1 MTRLSVSRAAFVA
14 AVLVLLLTDAG
25 TVQATHG
32 PDPTRTT
39 PGPHISAEPAYTKGL
54 TNTIRW
60 EALSG
65 PWCSSWGCPPEL
77 SDRGYV
83 VTIVDVGSGAQR
95 RLAAPGKDANS
106 LTVHGLEAGHAYR
119 YVVRARWRDCAR
131 LSPDHKD
138 CIDRT
143 SFKYTYPS
151 DAVTST
157 QDTTLPF
164 GTVTIEGGAQFT
176 NRLAANVQLAA
187 TDPDSAASGVG
198 YVQFSPDG
206 SFACATALGCAIP
219 YAPQLGVTLAPGP
232 DGPRT
237 LFARFYDRARGP
249 AASPT
254 PSAFEHPP
262 GNVSAATSDTIL
274 LDTTGPVLSVVR
286 SAEPAMM
293 NVPVS
298 FNASASRDQGGFGA
312 DSGLDAAT
320 AVWDFGDGTNG
331 TGLAVTH
338 TYTQQGAF
346 NASLSIQDRAGN
358 ESRLAFVVNV
368 SPTAPGGGT
377 TTTGT
382 PTQNPPQADTTGPTL
397 SGVRLVRRAR
407 ITFSLSE
414 PATVFLEVRRLRPR
428 PLIAIFRVI
437 RSRGGGSN
445 VISLPA
451 KIRGRFA
458 RGGRYRIL
466 LAARDAAGNAS
477 RVNTITIRG
486 ARR

>member
-1 MTRLSVSRAAFVA
+1 MSIAIFVA
-14 AVLVLLLTDAG
+14 AVLVLLLTDVG

-32 PDPTRTT
+32 PQPTSTT
-39 PGPHISAEPAYTKGL
+39 RPGPHISAEPAYTKGL

-95 RLAAPGKDANS
+95 LLAAPGKDANS
-106 LTVHGLEAGHAYR
+106 LTVDGLEAGHAYR
-119 YVVRARWRDCAR
+119 YFVRARWRDCAR

-143 SFKYTYPS
+143 SFKYTSPS

-157 QDTTLPF
+157 QDATLPF

-176 NRLAANVQLAA
+176 NRLAVNVQLAA

-249 AASPT
+249 AASFT
-254 PSAFEHPP
+254 PSLFERPP
-262 GNVSAATSDTIL
+262 GNVSATTSDTIL
-274 LDTTGPVLSVVR
+274 LDTTGPTLSVVR

-331 TGLAVTH
+331 SGLAVTH
-338 TYTQQGAF
+338 TYTQAGAF
-346 NASLSIQDRAGN
+346 NASLSIRDRAGN

-368 SPTAPGGGT
+368 SPTAPGGST

-382 PTQNPPQADTTGPTL
+382 PTQNPPPPADTTAPTL
-397 SGVRLVRRAR
+397 SVVRLVRRAR
-407 ITFSLSE
+407 VTFSLSE
-414 PATVFLEVRRLRPR
+414 AATVFLEVRRLRPR
-428 PLIAIFRVI
+428 PLIALLRV
-437 RSRGGGSN
+437 RRASGAGSN
-445 VISLPA
+445 AISLTA
-451 KIRGRFA
+451 KIHRRFA
-458 RGGRYRIL
+458 RAGRYRVLI
-466 LAARDAAGNAS
+466 AARDGAGNAS
-477 RVNTITIRG
+477 RVITLTVRG
-486 ARR
+486 GKR

>member
-1 MTRLSVSRAAFVA
+1 MTLLRRACAVAGLLLAA
-14 AVLVLLLTDAG
+14 AVFCSRPALA
-25 TVQATHG
+25 
-32 PDPTRTT
+32 T
-39 PGPHISAEPAYTKGL
+39 PGEAPTVLPEPAVTVGT

-60 EALSG
+60 TFDQSYGSWSLGRHTDEGFHVTARDLTTGQVKAVSVSG
-65 PWCSSWGCPPEL
+65 KLATSAT
-77 SDRGYV
+77 
-83 VTIVDVGSGAQR
+83 VT
-95 RLAAPGKDANS
+95 
-106 LTVHGLEAGHAYR
+106 GLIDGHRYQ
-119 YVVRARWRDCAR
+119 YVVRAR
-131 LSPDHKD
+131 
-138 CIDRT
+138 DRECT
-143 SFKYTYPS
+143 TTFAFGGCSDFGSLNSGPPS
-151 DAVTST
+151 QPVIST
-157 QDTTLPF
+157 QDATPPS
-164 GTVTIEGGAQFT
+164 GTFVIAGGAEFT
-176 NRLAANVQLAA
+176 NRLAVNVQLAA
-187 TDPDSAASGVG
+187 TDPGSAASGVG

-249 AASPT
+249 AASAT
-254 PSAFEHPP
+254 PSAFERPR

-274 LDTTGPVLSVVR
+274 LDTIGPTLSVVR

-331 TGLAVTH
+331 SGLAVTH
-338 TYTQQGAF
+338 TYTQARAF
-346 NASLSIQDRAGN
+346 NASLSIRDRAGN

-382 PTQNPPQADTTGPTL
+382 PTQTPPQADTTPPTL

-414 PATVFLEVRRLRPR
+414 AATVFLEVRRLRPR
-428 PLIAIFRVI
+428 PLVALLRV
-437 RSRGGGSN
+437 SRASVAGSN

-451 KIRGRFA
+451 KIRKRFA
-458 RGGRYRIL
+458 RAGRYRIL
-466 LAARDAAGNAS
+466 IAGRDGAGNAS
-477 RVNTITIRG
+477 RVTALTIRG
-486 ARR
+486 GKR